1 VDDSYSVFYRQ
12 LHEKHWWY
20 QTRARWVLQQLRKFQ
35 PPSGWN
41 PILDVGCGD
50 ALFFDQLADFGE
62 VEGVE
67 YSREIVNSANPHFQK
82 IYIGAFD
89 DSYQPGKQF
98 SLILMLD
105 VLEHLPDPLGALR
118 RCRALL
124 RPGGSLFITVPAFNF
139 VWTNHD
145 AINHHVTRYRRAI
158 LFPLLQE
165 AGFAIKESAYWFHW
179 TFPVKLAQRCI
190 EKVFRLPAGNPSIPA
205 PPVNRVLRWLCS
217 VDQALLGPLHLPFGT
232 TLYVRCE

>member
-1 VDDSYSVFYRQ
+1 MDDSYSAFYRQ

-20 QTRARWVLQQLRKFQ
+20 QTRARWVLQLLRKFQ
-35 PPSGWN
+35 PASGWN

-50 ALFFDQLADFGE
+50 ALFFDQLAEFGE
-62 VEGVE
+62 VQGVE
-67 YSREIVNSANPHFQK
+67 YSREIVNPANPHFQK
-82 IYIGAFD
+82 IYIGSFD

-105 VLEHLPDPLGALR
+105 VLEHLPDPQSALR
-118 RCRALL
+118 RCKELL
-124 RPGGSLFITVPAFNF
+124 RPGGSLFITVPAFNM

-145 AINHHVTRYRRAI
+145 AVNHHMTRYRRAT
-158 LFPLLQE
+158 LFPLLQK
-165 AGFAIKESAYWFHW
+165 AGFAIAESAYWFHW
-179 TFPVKLAQRCI
+179 TFPVKLAQRWI
-190 EKVFRLPAGNPSIPA
+190 EKLFRLPAGNPSIPA
-205 PPVNRVLRWLCS
+205 PPVNRILCALCS